1 MPRVL
6 IVDDEPLLRLEAAE
20 DFAAAG
26 FEAHQAATG
35 LDALALLNTDRHWD
49 LLFTDINMPGTID
62 GWQLAGTA
70 MSMLPKLRVIYISG
84 YEQTISNLSG
94 RESFLSKPYDFS
106 QVEKALRGFGI
117 RA

>member
-1 MPRVL
+1 MPKVL

-20 DFAAAG
+20 DFSAAG
-26 FEAHQAATG
+26 FEAHQAANG
-35 LDALALLNTDRHWD
+35 VDALAILNTDRQWD

-70 MSMLPKLRVIYISG
+70 MAMLPNLRVMYISG
-84 YEQTISNLSG
+84 YDQAVSRLSG

-106 QVEKALRGFGI
+106 QV
-117 RA
+117 